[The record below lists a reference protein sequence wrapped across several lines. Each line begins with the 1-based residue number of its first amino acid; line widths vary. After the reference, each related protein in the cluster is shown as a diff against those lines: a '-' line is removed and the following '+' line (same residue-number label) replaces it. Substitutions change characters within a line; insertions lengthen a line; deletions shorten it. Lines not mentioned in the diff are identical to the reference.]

1 MAGPV
6 VGAEVEVLVAEEVP
20 PAGLALAGVGRG
32 AGPVD
37 AARVPLTLVTPRS
50 LPTLVASRRR
60 TKLILIHECLHHK
73 FVKNLWLLL

>member
-6 VGAEVEVLVAEEVP
+6 VGAEVEVLVAQEVA

-37 AARVPLTLVTPRS
+37 AAGIPLALVTPRP
-50 LPTLVASRRR
+50 LPTLVASRTR
-60 TKLILIHECLHHK
+60 TKLIIINERLNHK
-73 FVKNLWLLL
+73 FV